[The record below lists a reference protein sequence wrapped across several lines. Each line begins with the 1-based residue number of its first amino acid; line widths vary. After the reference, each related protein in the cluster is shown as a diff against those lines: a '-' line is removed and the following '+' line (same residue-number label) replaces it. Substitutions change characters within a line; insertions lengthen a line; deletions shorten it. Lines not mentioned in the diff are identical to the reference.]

1 MNLSMFR
8 LKYAPGQARV
18 AENGI
23 DNVPGLVIET
33 YSQGVS
39 VSHFPH
45 MWTWTC
51 EKGGEG
57 AMSTHARVLRAG
69 WRDLFAARGSYGDV
83 AACVDVRSK
92 RLVQHLKLDE
102 CMVEECVD
110 GAHLCQ
116 GGWRTRA
123 CTR

>member
-45 MWTWTC
+45 TWTWKC
-51 EKGGEG
+51 EKVKEGE
-57 AMSTHARVLRAG
+57 M
-69 WRDLFAARGSYGDV
+69 
-83 AACVDVRSK
+83 
-92 RLVQHLKLDE
+92 
-102 CMVEECVD
+102 
-110 GAHLCQ
+110 
-116 GGWRTRA
+116 
-123 CTR
+123 